1 MFARKSRAP
10 QPSQRP
16 TKPPSLQPVANDAP
30 SNPREQI
37 AALHIDA
44 IGALNSVIGLSSLL
58 AGDHRSDEREP
69 GRAQRYGKHI
79 RAAGEVLQG
88 IVGRMVA
95 VTSDAFDSSTGS
107 VDGQPVHGPCSS
119 PRLKVLPVRPSEP
132 LDQFAR
138 LSVTPAADLN
148 APLPRVLVVD
158 ADPGGREL
166 LRAYL
171 HGRPYEV
178 LLATSAQE
186 ALLLAAVTP
195 PDLVLLDAML
205 PNGGAS
211 AAARRL
217 KDSAQGEYLPII
229 FMTAYGDGDAR
240 IEALDAGAEQ
250 FLEKPLSVHE
260 VRSRVGNLLTLRA
273 ERNALTAQNN
283 RLQQLQAFKEETTAL
298 IIHDLKGPLSAITTN
313 LEVALQQLGEIEH
326 AGTADPGL
334 TVEIR
339 GALEDSRQSGA
350 RLFRMIANLLD
361 VARNDEGRLVPRP
374 TPTEAEVF
382 LGRLAHER
390 GAEARVR
397 GITLSCEV
405 DAEPADGR
413 RPGSHRPRAR
423 EPARQRAPLH
433 PPPRPHPASPPPATG
448 ANGEDVELVVAND
461 GAPIAHELR
470 PRIFEK
476 YEQGNGAGGVV
487 HSRGLGLYF
496 CRLATE
502 AHGGKIALEEEEG
515 LHHRVPSPPAE
526 HRARR
531 ARCASGRRS
540 GLITP

>member
-1 MFARKSRAP
+1 MFARRSRA
-10 QPSQRP
+10 QGAVSQRP
-16 TKPPSLQPVANDAP
+16 TQPPSLPPPASVGPFD
-30 SNPREQI
+30 PREQI

-58 AGDHRSDEREP
+58 ACDGRNEEREG
-69 GRAQRYGKHI
+69 GRAQRYAKHI

-95 VTSDAFDSSTGS
+95 VSSDAFDGGPSSVSGAS
-107 VDGQPVHGPCSS
+107 NAPCSS
-119 PRLKVLPVRPSEP
+119 TRLKVLPVRPSEP
-132 LDQFAR
+132 LDQFER
-138 LSVTPAADLN
+138 LSVTPPADVSG
-148 APLPRVLVVD
+148 PLPRVLVVD

-195 PDLVLLDAML
+195 PDVVLLDAML
-205 PNGGAS
+205 PGGGAS
-211 AAARRL
+211 LAARKL
-217 KDSAQGEYLPII
+217 KEGARGEYLPII
-229 FMTAYGDGDAR
+229 FMTAYGDGDSR

-273 ERNALTAQNN
+273 ERNALTAQNQ
-283 RLQQLQAFKEETTAL
+283 RLQRLQSFKEETTAL

-313 LEVALQQLGEIEH
+313 LEVALQQIGEIEA
-326 AGTADPGL
+326 AGNADADL
-334 TVEIR
+334 TSEIR

-374 TPTEAEVF
+374 TPTEAAVF

-397 GITLSCEV
+397 GIDLSCDV
-405 DAEPADGR
+405 DPGLQMAVDQDLIGRVLENLLDNALRYTRRHGRIRLAASVAD
-413 RPGSHRPRAR
+413 
-423 EPARQRAPLH
+423 
-433 PPPRPHPASPPPATG
+433 
-448 ANGEDVELVVAND
+448 NGEDVELVVAND
-461 GAPIAHELR
+461 GVPIAHELR
-470 PRIFEK
+470 GRIFEK
-476 YEQGNGAGGVV
+476 YEQGNAGGVV

-515 LHHRVPSPPAE
+515 FPTVFRLRLPKTARPA
-526 HRARR
+526 
-531 ARCASGRRS
+531 S
-540 GLITP
+540 T

>member
-16 TKPPSLQPVANDAP
+16 TKPASLQPVASEA
-30 SNPREQI
+30 SANPREQI

-58 AGDHRSDEREP
+58 AGDGRVEEREA

-95 VTSDAFDSSTGS
+95 VTSDAFDGGPASLPGA
-107 VDGQPVHGPCSS
+107 PVLGPCSS

-132 LDQFAR
+132 LDEFER
-138 LSVTPAADLN
+138 LSVTPAADLT

-205 PNGGAS
+205 PHGGANM
-211 AAARRL
+211 AARRL
-217 KDSAQGEYLPII
+217 KESAHGEYLPII

-273 ERNALTAQNN
+273 ERNALTAQNQ
-283 RLQQLQAFKEETTAL
+283 RLQRLQAFKEETTAL
-298 IIHDLKGPLSAITTN
+298 IIHDLKGPLSAITAN
-313 LEVALQQLGEIEH
+313 LEVALQQLGEIEN
-326 AGTADPGL
+326 AGTVDGGL
-334 TVEIR
+334 TSEIR

-390 GAEARVR
+390 SAEARVR
-397 GITLSCEV
+397 GINLTCEV
-405 DAEPADGR
+405 
-413 RPGSHRPRAR
+413 
-423 EPARQRAPLH
+423 
-433 PPPRPHPASPPPATG
+433 ATG
-448 ANGEDVELVVAND
+448 LQMAVDQDLIGRVLENLLDNALRYTRRHGHIRIAAMATGENGEDVELVLAND
-461 GAPIAHELR
+461 GAPIAHDLR

-476 YEQGNGAGGVV
+476 YEQGTGAGGTV

-502 AHGGKIALEEEEG
+502 AHGGKISLEEEEAFTTVFR
-515 LHHRVPSPPAE
+515 LRLPKTARVVPAPV
-526 HRARR
+526 
-531 ARCASGRRS
+531 
-540 GLITP
+540 TP

>member
-1 MFARKSRAP
+1 MIFARRSRAP
-10 QPSQRP
+10 QTSQRP
-16 TKPPSLQPVANDAP
+16 TAPPSLQPLP
-30 SNPREQI
+30 SGSTDPREQI
-37 AALHIDA
+37 ASLHIDA

-58 AGDHRSDEREP
+58 ACDGKAEEREG
-69 GRAQRYGKHI
+69 GRAQRYAKHI

-95 VTSDAFDSSTGS
+95 VSSDAFEGGFAGGAPNGVAPSA
-107 VDGQPVHGPCSS
+107 PCSTS
-119 PRLKVLPVRPSEP
+119 RLKVLPVRPSEP
-132 LDQFAR
+132 LDQFER
-138 LSVTPAADLN
+138 LSVTPAADIEG
-148 APLPRVLVVD
+148 PLPRVLVVD

-178 LLATSAQE
+178 MLATSAQE

-205 PNGGAS
+205 PRGGAS
-211 AAARRL
+211 LAARKL
-217 KDSAQGEYLPII
+217 KESARGEYLPII

-273 ERNALTAQNN
+273 ERNALTAQNQ
-283 RLQQLQAFKEETTAL
+283 RLQRLQAFKEETTAL

-313 LEVALQQLGEIEH
+313 LEVALQQIGEVES
-326 AGTADPGL
+326 AGTADEGL
-334 TVEIR
+334 TSEIR

-374 TPTEAEVF
+374 TPTEAALF

-390 GAEARVR
+390 SAEARVR
-397 GITLSCEV
+397 GITLTCEV
-405 DAEPADGR
+405 DATLQIAVDQDLIGR
-413 RPGSHRPRAR
+413 VLENLLDNALRYTRRHGHIRIAAMCS
-423 EPARQRAPLH
+423 
-433 PPPRPHPASPPPATG
+433 
-448 ANGEDVELVVAND
+448 GEDVELVVAND
-461 GAPIAHELR
+461 GAPVADDLR
-470 PRIFEK
+470 GRIFEK
-476 YEQGNGAGGVV
+476 YEQGSGAGGTV

-502 AHGGKIALEEEEG
+502 AHGGTIALEEEG
-515 LHHRVPSPPAE
+515 RFTTVFRLRLPKTMRVGAAP
-526 HRARR
+526 
-531 ARCASGRRS
+531 
-540 GLITP
+540 